1 METLKIILI
10 VLGSIIVFTT
20 LMILLIRYMI
30 KKIKDRVINKV
41 IKTTVGIGVD
51 LSINKKILSQES
63 GNIIKNATNQLL

>member
-41 IKTTVGIGVD
+41 IKTTVGIGVW
-51 LSINKKILSQES
+51 
-63 GNIIKNATNQLL
+63 